1 MTGYKKKLV
10 TILLISLLMIF
21 IIKPAV
27 AQTLVDISSSSAILM
42 DAGTGTILFE
52 KIPMKN
58 GTSQY
63 YKDHD
68 TYHSF

>member
-1 MTGYKKKLV
+1 MTGYKKLV

-42 DAGTGTILFE
+42 DAGRNDSL
-52 KIPMKN
+52 KIPMKKWN
-58 GTSQY
+58 QPVLQRS
-63 YKDHD
+63 
-68 TYHSF
+68 